1 MGKEPSKADAIVVA
15 VAGLFIII
23 GSLLRWVR
31 TDLPFSGTDGDGVF
45 TLVTG
50 ALVVVIGFIGRE
62 NPSRLLRTAALGFFM
77 LTGWVAF
84 DVWDSVTHLGA
95 PFAATVGIGL
105 LITLAGSL
113 SGAIFSALW
122 IGRAAAIPLP
132 DLATA
137 DLATPH

>member
-1 MGKEPSKADAIVVA
+1 MGKEPSNADAIVVT

-31 TDLPFSGTDGDGVF
+31 TDLPFSGTDGDGLF

-50 ALVVVIGFIGRE
+50 ALVVVIGYLGRY
-62 NPSRLLRTAALGFFM
+62 NPPRLLRISALGFFI

-84 DVWDSVTHLGA
+84 DVWDSVTHISA
-95 PFAATVGIGL
+95 PFAAVGIGL
-105 LITLAGSL
+105 LITFAGSL
-113 SGAIFSALW
+113 SGAAFSVLW
-122 IGRAAAIPLP
+122 ITRAPATPHP

-137 DLATPH
+137 DLASPI